1 MIIYN
6 MMLKT
11 GTKWERVGFQLF
23 TAGGSPKI
31 KEIGD
36 FQQTTF
42 CDIQVQSGDDDNAGD
57 DDDDDDDS
65 YIGADEMTMM
75 VVVMKRDFQ

>member
-1 MIIYN
+1 

-11 GTKWERVGFQLF
+11 GTKWGRVGQLI

-42 CDIQVQSGDDDNAGD
+42 CDIWVQSGDYGDEDGDDGDGD
-57 DDDDDDDS
+57 DDDDNDDS